1 MGWFFHHFC
10 PLYSFLKN
18 KNSLF
23 FFFLPQTN
31 PLLFFKQD
39 ENYAREIMQL
49 FSIGVYELNMD
60 GTNKLDDSGSPVLTY
75 DNTDIQNFARA
86 WTGFI
91 RQPRRSNIEMS
102 VWDWD
107 NRMDPMKIQ
116 GKSKY
121 FNILIFNSCT
131 SSTWMV
137 H

>member
-1 MGWFFHHFC
+1 MSV
-10 PLYSFLKN
+10 PSARQYPPAKSDEAVSSLMVSF
-18 KNSLF
+18 
-23 FFFLPQTN
+23 
-31 PLLFFKQD
+31 D
-39 ENYAREIMQL
+39 ERKD
-49 FSIGVYELNMD
+49 SVTNMD